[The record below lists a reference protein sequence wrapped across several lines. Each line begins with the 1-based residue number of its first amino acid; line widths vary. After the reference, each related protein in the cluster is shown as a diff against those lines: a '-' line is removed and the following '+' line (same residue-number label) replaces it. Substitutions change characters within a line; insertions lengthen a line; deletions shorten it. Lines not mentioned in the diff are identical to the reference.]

1 MAKFKVG
8 DKVEILDGSTIDCYT
23 GGWIDRMKA
32 YIGKTSLIKTIHNF
46 CEDRFGYE
54 LEIEDRIMD
63 GIVWDERGLEF
74 ADKKPTTHKF
84 RFETNEGERYQREGK
99 HKGRTIPTITTKVYD
114 DTLGD
119 RGEAT
124 CDKNNYDERQG
135 ILEAIGNMVY
145 GNFDREYNKFKA
157 HKKRIND
164 LLCKCNT
171 CGKTYK
177 TQEEAR
183 ACEKAHVDHKK
194 AKREKYLLNKEA
206 KRRIAEAER
215 EGKINDLIRQLTR
228 KK

>member
-8 DKVEILDGSTIDCYT
+8 DKVKILDGSSIERYT
-23 GGWIDRMKA
+23 GGWAEKMSY
-32 YIGKTSLIKTIHNF
+32 YIGKTSLITK
-46 CEDRFGYE
+46 CCPGYGDRIGYE

-74 ADKKPTTHKF
+74 ADKKPTTHEF
-84 RFETNEGERYQREGK
+84 RFETNEGERYQSEGK